1 MTRPC
6 IWAGKFQLE
15 SFSLKCRK
23 KNFMK
28 IHQLILIIIVCAYDN
43 DVSGWKESTPQF
55 RNKNKIKYA
64 MALTSK
70 H

>member
-1 MTRPC
+1 
-6 IWAGKFQLE
+6 
-15 SFSLKCRK
+15 
-23 KNFMK
+23 MK

-70 H
+70 HGFCTIYRQICQQTFTQ